1 MTAVATILYK
11 VGHKTIRVRLELT
24 RVKRA
29 DFESVAYPLRMV
41 VMFTSNCDRNIQ
53 INYALKSSN
62 IFAEYRYGSLGHSM
76 HYLLLKIDVIIEN
89 VAFY

>member
-1 MTAVATILYK
+1 MRDLNS
-11 VGHKTIRVRLELT
+11 RELHGPI
-24 RVKRA
+24 
-29 DFESVAYPLRMV
+29 SSLSHNPLRIV
-41 VMFTSNCDRNIQ
+41 VMFTSSCNRNIQ
-53 INYALKSSN
+53 INYALQSSN